1 MSGLTIS
8 WEEKRVISEVLS
20 DRDANRRLVGM
31 SDTPG
36 GSLLD
41 SSLIIEYNDLVYTQQ
56 VNKLYNCKLIKCG
69 DYVQLYFYEKSL
81 MKKKKGF
88 EKVVDIE
95 NELIKEE
102 NVHRLGEQK
111 FIEYRN
117 IQRAKLNLQRLVK
130 TNEKVFK
137 TFITLTFAENLQDI
151 KEANKKLHNWICNIR
166 KLKKDFKFV
175 CVPEY
180 QKRGAVHYH
189 LMTNIEITDT
199 TLLSPQKKRTKKT
212 KHLKHIYDVRYW
224 DKGFARVDDL
234 RNIDNV
240 TAYITKYMTKDADNR
255 LFGSRKYHYSRNLEK
270 PIEEYIDLTN
280 ENEFEYIKKLT
291 KNCELKFNNKYK
303 NTYNQQDMLFI
314 EYKNALVD
322 IIIIIRNDL
331 TFCVRFFFVRYT

>member
-41 SSLIIEYNDLVYTQQ
+41 SSLIIKYNDLVYTQQ
-56 VNKLYNCKLIKCG
+56 VNKLYNCKMIRCG

-102 NVHRLGEQK
+102 NIKRLGEKQ
-111 FIEYRN
+111 FVEYRN

-130 TNEKVFK
+130 ANEKVFK
-137 TFITLTFAENLQDI
+137 TFITLTFADNVQDI
-151 KEANKKLHNWICNIR
+151 KEANKKFNNWISNVR
-166 KLKKDFKFV
+166 KLKKDFMFV

-199 TLLSPQKKRTKKT
+199 TLLLPQKNRVKKT
-212 KHLKHIYDVRYW
+212 KKLKKIYDVRYW
-224 DKGFARVDDL
+224 QQGYSSAYTLSDV
-234 RNIDNV
+234 DNV
-240 TAYITKYMTKDADNR
+240 TAYITKYMTKDIDNR

-280 ENEFEYIKKLT
+280 DNEFEYIKKLT
-291 KNCELKFNNKYK
+291 ENCELKFNNKYK

-314 EYKNALVD
+314 EYKNELVN
-322 IIIIIRNDL
+322 IIKAD
-331 TFCVRFFFVRYT
+331 